1 MIDSIAEQAQ
11 SMMNDIS
18 TTTSERNII
27 KESTYLDYN
36 TISLKLVSYIQ
47 LFEGMNNTPCS
58 SSVGA
63 VTLNPSNEKGD
74 ITSCP

>member
-27 KESTYLDYN
+27 KDSTDLDYK
-36 TISLKLVSYIQ
+36 TISLKLGSYIQ
-47 LFEGMNNTPCS
+47 LFGGTNNTPYRR
-58 SSVGA
+58 SVGA
-63 VTLNPSNEKGD
+63 VTLNP
-74 ITSCP
+74 